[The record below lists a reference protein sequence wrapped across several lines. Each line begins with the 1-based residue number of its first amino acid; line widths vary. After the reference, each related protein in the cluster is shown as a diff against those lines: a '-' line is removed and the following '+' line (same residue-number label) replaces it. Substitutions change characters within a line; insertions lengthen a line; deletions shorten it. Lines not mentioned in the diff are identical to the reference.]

1 MDVSGSLTAKGTVT
15 QPVVFTSYWDDRFG
29 GDTNGDGNQSI
40 DTRNG
45 GAALEIK
52 DNASVVLE
60 YVLTTN
66 HETGF
71 HVGQNSLTT
80 VANSKVVNTDAAFE
94 VDSTFIEDEFIT
106 HLYGELPCAPPFSSR
121 VDVQSTWFGAS
132 GYIGASVDLASFGG
146 AVVEQISDSPATEA
160 QYGIM
165 ADQAN
170 MTISD
175 ASNTRPWTLYECT
188 LPGTEVGL
196 KFPFTPVLVYGQP
209 STEWLS
215 SYGQNE

>member
-1 MDVSGSLTAKGTVT
+1 VT